1 MIWQLSDALKIQSF
15 SFQQF
20 ARSACCRASRVVL
33 VSILLMAAMCN
44 GLAFA
49 DDSEWR
55 HLDKKMETLHQQK
68 QYPQAVIAA
77 EKAVRLA
84 ETRFGPNHEFLA
96 RSLSGLG
103 LFNEDQGRYPE
114 AERSYLRAL
123 AIYETTRG
131 PDHLDIATILSRLGS
146 VAAHQE
152 RYAEAEA
159 YYGRSLEIRG
169 KSLDKENPDLKDIV
183 GKMETDLGEMTKS
196 GQGAQIQ

>member
-1 MIWQLSDALKIQSF
+1 
-15 SFQQF
+15 
-20 ARSACCRASRVVL
+20 
-33 VSILLMAAMCN
+33 MAAMCN

-68 QYPQAVIAA
+68 QYPQAIIAA

-131 PDHLDIATILSRLGS
+131 PDHLDIATILSRLGI
-146 VAAHQE
+146 VAP
-152 RYAEAEA
+152 
-159 YYGRSLEIRG
+159 I
-169 KSLDKENPDLKDIV
+169 KSDTLKRKRTTAALWKSGENPLTRKILTSRILSERWEQTLA
-183 GKMETDLGEMTKS
+183 K
-196 GQGAQIQ
+196 